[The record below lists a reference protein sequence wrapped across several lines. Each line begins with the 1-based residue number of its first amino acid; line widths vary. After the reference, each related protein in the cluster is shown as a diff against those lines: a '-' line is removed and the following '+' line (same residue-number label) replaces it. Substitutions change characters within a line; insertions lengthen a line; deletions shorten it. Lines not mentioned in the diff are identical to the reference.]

1 MKYHVLVFHKD
12 GTTETRQTEADNI
25 PKTITITIE
34 RPPQQT
40 TTESP
45 PENVPQEVDVR
56 MTRHIAG
63 KRYLFAMLKQG
74 FINLEEAEKAIIH
87 ARLPSI
93 PG

>member
-45 PENVPQEVDVR
+45 R
-56 MTRHIAG
+56 KM
-63 KRYLFAMLKQG
+63 YLRKSMSG
-74 FINLEEAEKAIIH
+74 
-87 ARLPSI
+87 
-93 PG
+93 